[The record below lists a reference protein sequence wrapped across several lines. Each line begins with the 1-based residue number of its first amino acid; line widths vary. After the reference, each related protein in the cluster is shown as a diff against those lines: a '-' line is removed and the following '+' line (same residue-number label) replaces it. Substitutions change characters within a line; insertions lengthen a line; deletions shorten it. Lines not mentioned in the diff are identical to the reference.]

1 MLLSGIECMDNELIV
16 QEKVESML
24 SYFCTCK
31 HMNITMGVGLVY
43 SSKEKI
49 YQSYNE
55 ALYALNQRLIQG
67 WNRAYFYK
75 NMDGYKARIGKEAEI
90 KLNSHARLACYTMN
104 KTGVASGSFS

>member
-1 MLLSGIECMDNELIV
+1 
-16 QEKVESML
+16 
-24 SYFCTCK
+24 
-31 HMNITMGVGLVY
+31 MNITMGVGLVY

-75 NMDGYKARIGKEAEI
+75 IWTDI
-90 KLNSHARLACYTMN
+90 KQELEKKQKLS
-104 KTGVASGSFS
+104 